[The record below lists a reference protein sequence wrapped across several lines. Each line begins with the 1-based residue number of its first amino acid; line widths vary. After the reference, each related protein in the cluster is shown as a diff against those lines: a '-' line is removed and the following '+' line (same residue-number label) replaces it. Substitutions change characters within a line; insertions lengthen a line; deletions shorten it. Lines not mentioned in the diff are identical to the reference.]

1 MTFILKKYLDIDLFQ
16 KYLIP
21 AQESNQF
28 SNYGNAVKMLEK
40 RACEMLKID
49 DSKAVIA
56 TSSGSSAISGIIY
69 AIDREAGE
77 GSKIATQAFTFP
89 SNVQG
94 GAIGSLPVDFDV
106 SLNIDVTNPHLIEY
120 SDLVIV
126 TNCFGHLQNID
137 LILQTLSD
145 KNVVFDNAAS
155 PYSFWKGT
163 NSCNLGI
170 ASYISLHHTK
180 PIGFGEGGLII
191 IDKKYEKYA
200 RASINFGLMDDE
212 PINDRGGNFKMS
224 EVSAAAILQWWDQFN
239 IDDLQ
244 QKYLDNYYNKRYE
257 FGQVE
262 GDLYPHRADEDD
274 IFFPNCFPFIHQ
286 QPTTAAND
294 DFERKYYKPVAS
306 QPITDALYDRIV
318 CYGISPND

>member
-28 SNYGNAVKMLEK
+28 TNYGNAVRLLED
-40 RACEMLKID
+40 RAREMLKID

-69 AIDREAGE
+69 AIDRKE
-77 GSKIATQAFTFP
+77 GKGSRVATQAFTFP

-94 GAIGSLPVDFDV
+94 GAIGAIAVDFDHA
-106 SLNIDVTNPHLIEY
+106 LNIDTTSEFLVEY

-137 LILQTLSD
+137 LILQALNN
-145 KNVVFDNAAS
+145 KNIVFDNAAS

-163 NSCNLGI
+163 ISCNLGV
-170 ASYISLHHTK
+170 ASYVSLHHTK

-212 PINDRGGNFKMS
+212 PINDRGGNLKMS

-262 GDLYPHRADEDD
+262 GDLYPHRADEGD
-274 IFFPNCFPFIHQ
+274 IFFPNCFPFIHNES
-286 QPTTAAND
+286 TTAAND

>member
-16 KYLIP
+16 KYLIT

-28 SNYGNAVKMLEK
+28 SNYGNAVKMLEE
-40 RACEMLKID
+40 RAREMLKID

-69 AIDREAGE
+69 AIDREAGYSSRV
-77 GSKIATQAFTFP
+77 GTQAFTFP

-94 GAIGSLPVDFDV
+94 AAAGAISVDFDV
-106 SLNIDVTNPHLIEY
+106 ALNIDTANKFLIEY

-126 TNCFGHLQNID
+126 TNCFGHLQDID
-137 LILQTLSD
+137 YILEDLKE

-163 NSCNLGI
+163 NSCNLGV
-170 ASYISLHHTK
+170 ASYVSLHHTK

-244 QKYLDNYYNKRYE
+244 QKYLNNYYNKRYE
-257 FGQVE
+257 FGHVE

-286 QPTTAAND
+286 QPTIAAND
-294 DFERKYYKPVAS
+294 EFERKYYKPVTPQS
-306 QPITDALYDRIV
+306 VTDALYDRIV